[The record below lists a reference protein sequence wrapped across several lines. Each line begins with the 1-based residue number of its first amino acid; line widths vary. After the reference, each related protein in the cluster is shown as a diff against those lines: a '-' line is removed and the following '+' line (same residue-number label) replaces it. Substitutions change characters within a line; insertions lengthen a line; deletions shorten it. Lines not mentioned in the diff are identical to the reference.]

1 MTYKK
6 ALGQIGDVR
15 AIAPLVQALKDE
27 HQTVRHFVMEALA
40 DIGEPAIAP
49 LTRALNDEHE
59 AFRQLVKEALE
70 SIRVKTDIQTLI
82 LKC

>member
-1 MTYKK
+1 
-6 ALGQIGDVR
+6 
-15 AIAPLVQALKDE
+15 LKDE
-27 HQTVRHFVMEALA
+27 HHSVRCAVVEALGE
-40 DIGEPAIAP
+40 IGEPAIEP